1 MKFKAH
7 LVLACSV
14 LALGNISLAEP
25 PPAKITVR
33 VVDDDTQKPIS
44 SAEAR
49 ISFTVPDTRG
59 GSTSRRQTGLTDNDG
74 NFTASDRTF
83 PDITASAV
91 KEGYYPSGI
100 HYDLKLRADQSYDPS
115 GVSVPILLKRIGN
128 PIAMYARK
136 RIQIE
141 VPVLGKPVGYD
152 LVAAHWVAPYGKGTA
167 SDLIFTV
174 TRGNVASGILD
185 VAFSNDGDGIQP
197 ILADP
202 HEGSALR
209 LPRVAPDEGYQS
221 RLRLDSSTAAQK
233 NRNYF
238 YRIRTNKK
246 NGAIVSAMYGKI
258 HGEIDVDVI
267 NSKTAILLF
276 TYYLNPDGTR
286 NVEFDPKRNLFNNLP
301 ALEQVAEP

>member
-1 MKFKAH
+1 
-7 LVLACSV
+7 V

-25 PPAKITVR
+25 PPTTVTLR

-59 GSTSRRQTGLTDNDG
+59 GSTSRRQTGLTDKDG

-115 GVSVPILLKRIGN
+115 GVTIRIVLKQIRN

-152 LVAAHWVAPYGKGTA
+152 LIAADWVAPYGKGTA

-174 TRGNVASGILD
+174 ARRNGSSGILD
-185 VAFSNDGDGIQP
+185 VAFSNEGDGIQAVMANP
-197 ILADP
+197 R
-202 HEGSALR
+202 EGSALR
-209 LPRVAPDEGYQS
+209 LPPIAPETGYQS
-221 RLRLDSSTAAQK
+221 MLNLDLSTANQAAAS

-238 YRIRTNKK
+238 YRVRTVKK
-246 NGAIVSAMYGKI
+246 NGKIISAMYGKI
-258 HGEIDVDVI
+258 HGEIDFDVI
-267 NSKTAILLF
+267 NSKTAIVLL
-276 TYYLNPDGTR
+276 TYYLNPDGTQ
-286 NVEFDPKRNLFNNLP
+286 NVEFDPTKNLFKDLP
-301 ALEQVAEP
+301 AIEQARDP